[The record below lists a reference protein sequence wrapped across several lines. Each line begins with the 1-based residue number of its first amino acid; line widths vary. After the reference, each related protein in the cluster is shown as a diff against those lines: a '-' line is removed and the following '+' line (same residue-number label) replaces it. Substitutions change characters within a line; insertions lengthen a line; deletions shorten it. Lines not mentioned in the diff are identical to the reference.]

1 MSLVNFDEF
10 LNKVTSRIK
19 SKEAHSFIKKELTN
33 HLKELSESFQK
44 RGIPKKEAH
53 EMAIQSMGNPFTI
66 GERLNRIHR
75 PKMDWFLVSLFII
88 IASSSFLL
96 LLGGIPGI
104 SLSGATY
111 LVRQAIWY
119 GIAFAVI
126 LSFLFFDYS
135 KLKDWWGCLYL
146 SGVGL
151 LIYTLL
157 FGTYIQGM
165 IRWISVGP
173 IMVDSSILSL
183 FLFFIAWAGIMS
195 NINNFSS
202 LRKQALLVMMAWVPV
217 ILFAL
222 MPHYIFSI
230 IYICFVLTMFA
241 FSHVEKKIALTFAG
255 ANITIGM
262 LVPAAILISSRDV
275 YFYYRFSAFFD
286 PSSDQLGLGYMYIIV
301 REVLSNAGWFGN
313 GFTRDVN
320 IQSLPG
326 LHTDFAFIYLVYTM
340 GWLFGI
346 FLCLILLL
354 FIFRI
359 SFNAF
364 RTKDM
369 FGRLLVLGGAV
380 LFTVPACWNILMG
393 LGIVPIIGISLPL
406 VSYGGLMLML
416 YAAVLGL
423 ILNVY
428 RRKDIVETSMH
439 YTSSRK

>member
-1 MSLVNFDEF
+1 MSLVKFDEF

-44 RGIPKKEAH
+44 RGIPIKEAH
-53 EMAIQSMGNPFTI
+53 ERAIQSMGNPFTI

-104 SLSGATY
+104 PMPGSYYMG
-111 LVRQAIWY
+111 RQATFY
-119 GIAFAVI
+119 AMAFVVI
-126 LSFLFFDYS
+126 ISFLFFNYR
-135 KLKDWWGCLYL
+135 KLKDCWGYIYL

-157 FGTYIQGM
+157 FGTHIQGM
-165 IRWISVGP
+165 IRWISIGP
-173 IMVDSSILSL
+173 ITVDSSVLSL
-183 FLFFIAWAGIMS
+183 FLLFIAWAGILS

-241 FSHVEKKIALTFAG
+241 FSHVKKKIALTFAG
-255 ANITIGM
+255 ANITIG
-262 LVPAAILISSRDV
+262 LLFPAAILISSRDG
-275 YFYYRFSAFFD
+275 YFYNRFIAFLD
-286 PSSDQLGLGYMYIIV
+286 PYSDQHGLGYMYIMI
-301 REVLSNAGWFGN
+301 RQILDNAGWFGN

-326 LHTDFAFIYLVYTM
+326 PNTDFAFLYLVYTM

-364 RTKDM
+364 TTKDM
-369 FGRLLVLGGAV
+369 FGRLLVIGGAV

-406 VSYGGLMLML
+406 VSYGGGMLMF

-428 RRKDIVETSMH
+428 RRKDIVEPSMH